1 MSRGYSGGVV
11 RTLALLVSLA
21 AVALLAGCGSD
32 EETAGPTTTAQSP
45 PVTTAPPASGGEED
59 GVRGSAGAMAAGPPA
74 VGDPVPDL
82 VGTSLDGKPIALSDF
97 RGKKVIV
104 NLWSSW

>member
-1 MSRGYSGGVV
+1 LV
-11 RTLALLVSLA
+11 RIARLAVIGALIAVLALAVSA
-21 AVALLAGCGSD
+21 CGSSDD
-32 EETAGPTTTAQSP
+32 ESAQAAPTTTAQSP
-45 PVTTAPPASGGEED
+45 PVTTAPPASGGGEED
-59 GVRGSAGAMAAGPPA
+59 GVRGSGGATAAGPPA

-82 VGTSLDGKPIALSDF
+82 VGTSLDGEQIALSDF